1 MGLLVA
7 GMLARTRGKLSVAA
21 VVQASPASI
30 CGGGSIMLSA
40 WLQMEVGMVWLGQKV
55 IQALVLLVLLPPPA
69 CALALAPALAL
80 AFLDCVAGGLEVL
93 LQ

>member
-1 MGLLVA
+1 
-7 GMLARTRGKLSVAA
+7 
-21 VVQASPASI
+21 
-30 CGGGSIMLSA
+30 MLSA